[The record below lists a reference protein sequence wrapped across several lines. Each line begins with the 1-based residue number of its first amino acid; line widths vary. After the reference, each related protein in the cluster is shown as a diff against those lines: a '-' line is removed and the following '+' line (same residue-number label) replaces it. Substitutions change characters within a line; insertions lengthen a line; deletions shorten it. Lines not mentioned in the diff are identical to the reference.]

1 MNIIGIYKI
10 TNTENGMVYVGQSRN
25 VKKKD
30 GLNINEVCVKVRMRT
45 INYKRLIISM
55 VTKYLFMKL

>member
-25 VKKKD
+25 VKKKM
-30 GLNINEVCVKVRMRT
+30 G
-45 INYKRLIISM
+45 
-55 VTKYLFMKL
+55 